1 MLSKDFIFLTVIACG
16 IAIPISLV
24 FMNNWLTQYEY
35 RVPLT
40 WEIFVIAAGGTILL
54 TLITVSFQALRA
66 AVANPVRNLRS
77 E

>member
-1 MLSKDFIFLTVIACG
+1 
-16 IAIPISLV
+16 
-24 FMNNWLTQYEY
+24 MNNLLMQYEY

-40 WEIFVIAAGGTILL
+40 WEIFAMAAGGTVLL
-54 TLITVSFQALRA
+54 TLVTVSVQAVRA